1 MKTLA
6 PSTKSSLSP
15 EASYFQSVVLST
27 SADWNEEVVLLFSA
41 SLVMAP
47 RAQVIK
53 ANALLLASARLIG
66 QRLLNLIEH
75 GTPEQLKDFQLS
87 YPLSTC
93 VSFYCQLIAANWD
106 LISTEDWSCCS
117 LQDVCES
124 L

>member
-1 MKTLA
+1 MAILA
-6 PSTKSSLSP
+6 PSTESSLSP

-87 YPLSTC
+87 YPLSTS

-106 LISTEDWSCCS
+106 LISTED
-117 LQDVCES
+117 
-124 L
+124 